1 MIFYLYIL
9 YSLSSDKYYVGTTDD
24 PEQRLWS
31 HNHSE
36 RKTFSAKHRPW
47 KMAALFELGNS
58 RSEAVKLE
66 RWLKRQKSRRLI
78 EQMIDPGNE
87 LKGELSQLVRVPY
100 VRD

>member
-1 MIFYLYIL
+1 MTFYLYIL

-24 PEQRLWS
+24 PEQRFWS
-31 HNHSE
+31 HNNSE
-36 RKTFSAKHRPW
+36 RVTYSSKHRPW
-47 KMAALFELGNS
+47 KMAALFEVGES
-58 RSEAVKLE
+58 RSEAVKIE

-87 LKGELSQLVRVPY
+87 LKGQLSQLVRVPY